1 MQTAKQSCNIMKLFT
16 LLFAAAAV
24 LAVSPLYAAPKAAAD
39 TSDMAGDEA
48 AAPKSGVRFVI
59 CSPDGA
65 TLPSPLFVKSGKNTF
80 KRVTISTRT
89 PSPRVR
95 PEGGVVNFYDTDPSA
110 AAAAADGKA
119 EVKMPA
125 PVLSIPVE
133 GTGKQLCI
141 VVPNKA
147 GGKPQTFFVKESA
160 FAKNGMHIINFSSFP
175 LRMTIASKP
184 DFSDKKDTA
193 IGVFHRDKGICEEN
207 TWTYKG
213 EPGQA
218 VSFVLAYKAKDAK
231 DFKNFKASK
240 FIISDQQ
247 SQINV
252 VVKDPARETL
262 KLLSIQL
269 SDDK

>member
-1 MQTAKQSCNIMKLFT
+1 MKLVA
-16 LLFAAAAV
+16 LLFAATAV
-24 LAVSPLYAAPKAAAD
+24 LAVSPLYAAPKASAAAAD
-39 TSDMAGDEA
+39 MAAEEEA

-65 TLPSPLFVKSGKNTF
+65 TLPSPLFVKSGKTSF

-95 PEGGVVNFYDTDPSA
+95 PEGGVVNFYNTDPSA
-110 AAAAADGKA
+110 MAAGDDKK
-119 EVKMPA
+119 EVKLPE

-175 LRMTIASKP
+175 LRMTVASKP
-184 DFSDKKDTA
+184 DFSDKKDA
-193 IGVFHRDKGICEEN
+193 VIGVFHRDKGICEEN
-207 TWTYKG
+207 TWAYKG
-213 EPGQA
+213 EPGQT
-218 VSFVLAYKAKDAK
+218 VSFVLSYKSKDAK

-240 FIISDQQ
+240 FVVSEQQ